1 MALSELIMKK
11 YKKDTL
17 DVAVFGNDSWK
28 VKIKDIPY
36 LKVGPYH
43 TNTIAGLELAIDI
56 LGEEEITIS
65 KFL

>member
-43 TNTIAGLELAIDI
+43 TNTLLPDLEL
-56 LGEEEITIS
+56 S
-65 KFL
+65 N